1 MLTFKIYNIDLE
13 AVNGDLHPA
22 GPELYILLCVPR
34 FRQFRVF
41 RCVNN
46 ARFGYVKV
54 VSSSKWFNGTM
65 LIVRQISYSTN
76 AETLTCPVPFKG
88 V

>member
-22 GPELYILLCVPR
+22 SLELYILLCVPC
-34 FRQFRVF
+34 FRQLRVF

-46 ARFGYVKV
+46 TRFGYVKV
-54 VSSSKWFNGTM
+54 VGSSKWFNGTM
-65 LIVRQISYSTN
+65 LIVRQISHSTD
-76 AETLTCPVPFKG
+76 
-88 V
+88 